1 MEERKPLR
9 APALDP
15 ATVEP
20 RIGSD
25 YPIRFRALV
34 ASRERRAL
42 GDALGL
48 TNFGVNLMRL
58 PPGCASSQ
66 RHWHSRQDEFVYV
79 VAGEVVLVTD
89 GGEQILGAGMAAG
102 FPAGKPD
109 GHHFVN
115 RSTRD
120 ALLLEVGDRTAGD
133 EVDYSDIDMMVR
145 WVDGEERY
153 LRKDGETYLARI
165 RTDEP
170 DPV

>member
-9 APALDP
+9 APAIDP

-48 TNFGVNLMRL
+48 ANFGVNLMRL

-89 GGEQILGAGMAAG
+89 GGEQLLGAGMAAG
-102 FPAGKPD
+102 FPKGLPD
-109 GHHFVN
+109 GHHLIN
-115 RSTRD
+115 RGAAD
-120 ALLLEVGDRTAGD
+120 ALVLEVGDRPAGD
-133 EVDYSDIDMMVR
+133 EADYPDIDMLVR
-145 WVDGEERY
+145 WIDGKARY
-153 LRKDGETYLARI
+153 VRKDGTVY
-165 RTDEP
+165 
-170 DPV
+170 